1 MRKHVRDFFDGIL
14 AGLMVTIGCGVFL
27 ACENKIVGAILFS
40 IALLS
45 ICFKGFNLF
54 TGKIGLIVNDH
65 SKSAVS
71 TLLIGLLGNLVGT
84 FIFGT
89 ALTYAIPSTYATA
102 EILCTGKLI
111 NQELWQTLIRA
122 IFCGILMY
130 LAVITYREN
139 KTVVGILFCIP
150 VFILSGYEHSIADMA
165 YFAISRIVS
174 LDAFIFLIVVI
185 VGNAIGGVLIPAL
198 KLIGKEKET
207 KVEEVE

>member
-1 MRKHVRDFFDGIL
+1 MKKHARDFFDGIL
-14 AGLMVTIGCGVFL
+14 AGLMVTIGGGVFL
-27 ACENKIVGAILFS
+27 SCENKVVGAVLFS
-40 IALLS
+40 VALLS

-65 SKSAVS
+65 SKSAIS

-84 FIFGT
+84 VVFGI
-89 ALTYAIPSTYATA
+89 ALSYAIPSMFNTSVA
-102 EILCTGKLI
+102 LCTSKLA

-174 LDAFIFLIVVI
+174 LEAFIFLITVVI
-185 VGNAIGGVLIPAL
+185 GNAIGGMLIPML
-198 KLIGKEKET
+198 KLIGKEKEP
-207 KVEEVE
+207 KEVK